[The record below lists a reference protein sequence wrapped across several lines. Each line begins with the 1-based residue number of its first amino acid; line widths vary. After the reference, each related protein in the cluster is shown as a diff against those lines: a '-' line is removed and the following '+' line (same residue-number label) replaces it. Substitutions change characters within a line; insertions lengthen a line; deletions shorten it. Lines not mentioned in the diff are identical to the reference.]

1 MRKQKPVLVIDL
13 DTPRAPRPPRDV
25 AAAMARAAEAFRAL
39 STFEGQLNWYG
50 IERSL
55 QQIVQSRESDARTS
69 PKRYAR
75 LASEAIEDV
84 RQCLKLP
91 DDDPLLAGVDRADLA
106 AAAAF
111 RLGVLLLTY
120 EQTRTRPWR
129 EAGGRARGQQIA
141 AAARLHDAEVVKLYL
156 RWQQS
161 DYLQDDYRTPVAY
174 IAKMTK
180 RNRRAI
186 ERALQ
191 RLKAVN
197 TSQPRQ

>member
-1 MRKQKPVLVIDL
+1 MSRRNPVILNL
-13 DTPRAPRPPRDV
+13 DTPQAPMAPRDV
-25 AAAMARAAEAFRAL
+25 AAAMAQAADAFRVM

-55 QQIVQSRESDARTS
+55 QQIVQSRESGARTS
-69 PKRYAR
+69 PKWYAR

-84 RQCLKLP
+84 RQCLNLP
-91 DDDPLLAGVDRADLA
+91 DDDPLLGGIDRADLA

-111 RLGVLLLTY
+111 RLGVLLVAY
-120 EQTRTRPWR
+120 EQLRARPWR

-141 AAARLHDAEVVKLYL
+141 AAARLHDAEVVKYYL
-156 RWQQS
+156 RWKQS

-180 RNRRAI
+180 RK
-186 ERALQ
+186 
-191 RLKAVN
+191 RLKALN